1 MKTKLL
7 KIIVLLLMAMTAF
20 GTWGMTFSVGDLT
33 YDVQGST
40 RNVYCSGLT
49 TAAQNQSNLRVI
61 IPSLVSYNGTTYS
74 VKGISANSFQNKTN
88 IVSVTIRYGVNNI
101 MAYAFQG
108 CTGITRVRLPSS
120 IKEINFD
127 SFTGCS
133 ALENVYYAGFSFP
146 QTVYSSAFPS
156 NSNMNLYIPYQS
168 VKTPAEYKAHS
179 AFSKFAN
186 VSYSA
191 SAYDYYMT
199 DGGAYCIGWPD
210 NKDFSD
216 IHSATLTGF
225 LDGSSTTYR
234 PTASTYS
241 VDGLYFS
248 IDTIGANA
256 FQGQSTL
263 KTIDLTN
270 LNNLKFFDSQG
281 ANLGIQNVTKLVLPS
296 SNFNFYATSFMYF
309 NSLAAFELASGSTK
323 YYVYDGCLYNY
334 SKSTLYK
341 VPNAK
346 AGEMSY
352 PSTIKTV
359 WSWSH
364 ANCTQITHAMLPYGV
379 TSVSNGAFY
388 NTASLQYV
396 RIPSSVTSL
405 SNDRVFNG
413 SKSTLW
419 IICNMAT
426 PRTVTASICFGDNSD
441 MRLYV
446 PYGKASDYATA
457 GWTGF
462 SNVNYLNKQAYD
474 YPDYSNFSNMIAYTV
489 TSNASVTGAD
499 GNTYDGRARVVCNG
513 IAASNGGNS
522 NITIPP
528 SVTIGGKNYVVNRI
542 GEYAFNNRT
551 DNFTVAGCVNI
562 DTIGANA
569 FRNQAITSYAFT
581 HNLYCIEDYAFYGSG
596 LTGTVALPYG
606 VARLG
611 SHSFANGKY
620 SRIIVPNS
628 IGSMY
633 GNFCAGTST
642 LTEIV
647 LNKNGSNFYN
657 YTGWDLTGVPS
668 TCKILVPT
676 GVVNQYK
683 QNSKLSSRASY
694 ISAGAYDYAYANNYD
709 GKYFLTITSTSPV
722 TFQNSTYAGKA
733 KYVYHPNIQNSTSTG
748 NYGFSISEEDRTV
761 STDKRSYLITEI
773 GDSLL
778 YGSKFTSG
786 NIPSAVTRIGQ
797 SAFRNCDYQVHSP
810 ILPEG
815 LTFIGHD
822 AFYDSKITGE
832 VLVPS
837 TVTTLEEFSLCASTL
852 NSIVFPDINLPTMGR
867 CVWSQFIKYGVYVPN
882 YRAYQYLAKAN
893 SWGSGYAD
901 KLAVWIMPDAS
912 TEMFSSVV
920 PVDFS
925 GTAVKAY
932 YASAYNKNN
941 TGKELTMTQVSKIPA
956 RTGVL
961 LTNLQAN
968 SRQRFDRPSGSVTA
982 PSTNYL
988 VGTPDTWVDISE
1000 EEVGYVWFSA
1010 TSGPNSQRFVRP
1022 TTSTNSTLG
1031 KAYLKLTPSE
1041 ASGKPQVFTN
1051 LFPGSGSGSAIPG
1064 DVNGDGIVSSVDVT
1078 ALYNWLLNGDA
1089 SAIVNGDQDG
1099 DGIIT
1104 SVDITI
1110 IYNIL
1115 LGN

>member
-1 MKTKLL
+1 MKTKSL
-7 KIIVLLLMAMTAF
+7 KIFAVVLMAMTAF
-20 GTWGMTFSVGDLT
+20 GTWGMTFSVGDYT
-33 YDVQGST
+33 YETQGST
-40 RNVYCSGLT
+40 NLVYCTGLT
-49 TAAQNQSNLRVI
+49 SAAQSQSNLSVT

-108 CTGITRVRLPSS
+108 CTGLTRVRLPSS
-120 IKEINFD
+120 IKVINFD
-127 SFTGCS
+127 VFTGCS
-133 ALENVYYAGFSFP
+133 ALTTVYYAGFSFP
-146 QTVYSSAFPS
+146 KTVYNSAFPS

-168 VKTPAEYKAHS
+168 RKTPAEYKAHS

-191 SAYDYYMT
+191 NAYDFYMT
-199 DGGAYCIGWPD
+199 DGGTYCMGWPD

-216 IHSATLTGF
+216 VHSATLTGF
-225 LDGSSTTYR
+225 PDGSSTTYR

-241 VDGLYFS
+241 VGGLYFS
-248 IDTIGANA
+248 IDTIGENA

-281 ANLGIQNVTKLVLPS
+281 ANSGIQNVTKLVLPS
-296 SNFNFYATSFMYF
+296 SNFSFYATSFLRF
-309 NSLAAFELASGSTK
+309 ESLTAFELASGSTK
-323 YYVYDGCLYNY
+323 YSIYDGCFYNY
-334 SKSTLYK
+334 NKSVLYK

-346 AGEMSY
+346 TGEMDY
-352 PSTIKTV
+352 PSTLKTV
-359 WSWSH
+359 WNWSH

-379 TSVSNGAFY
+379 TSVSTGAFY
-388 NTASLQYV
+388 NTTNLQYV

-405 SNDRVFNG
+405 SNDRVFRD

-426 PRTVTASICFGDNSD
+426 PPTVMASTCFGDNSN

-446 PYGKASDYATA
+446 PYGKTSNYADA

-462 SNVNYLNKQAYD
+462 YNVNYLGKQAYD
-474 YPDYSNFSNMIAYTV
+474 SPDYSHFSNMIAYTV

-499 GNTYDGRARVVCNG
+499 GNTYDGSVRVVCNG
-513 IAASNGGNS
+513 VTSYDNSSNNA
-522 NITIPP
+522 ITIPA
-528 SVTIGGKNYVVNRI
+528 SVIIGNKNYVVNRI
-542 GEYAFNNRT
+542 GEYAFNRPNS
-551 DNFTVAGCVNI
+551 FTVSGCVNI

-569 FRNQAITSYAFT
+569 FRDQAITSYAFT

-611 SHSFANGKY
+611 SYSFGNGKY

-633 GNFCAGTST
+633 GNFCAGTTT
-642 LTEIV
+642 LSELV
-647 LNKNGSNFYN
+647 LNKSGSVWYN

-694 ISAGAYDYAYANNYD
+694 ISAGAYDYAYGNNYD

-778 YGSKFTSG
+778 YGSKFTGG
-786 NIPSAVTRIGQ
+786 NIPGAVTRIGQ
-797 SAFRNCDYQVHSP
+797 SAFRNCAYAAHP
-810 ILPEG
+810 LLLPDG

-822 AFYDSKITGE
+822 AFYGSKIAGE
-832 VLVPS
+832 VRIPS
-837 TVTTLEEFSLCASTL
+837 TVTTLESYSLCTSTL
-852 NSIVFPDINLPTMGR
+852 NSIYFPDISVPTMGQ
-867 CVWSQFIKYGVYVPN
+867 CVWSQNIKYGVYVPN
-882 YRAYQYLAKAN
+882 HLAHVYLNKAN
-893 SWGSGYAD
+893 SWGTAYGN
-901 KLAVWIMPDAS
+901 KIAVWINPYAS

-968 SRQRFDRPSGSVTA
+968 SPERFDRPTGTVTA

-988 VGTPDTWVDISE
+988 VGTPDNYVNIVDE
-1000 EEVGYVWFSA
+1000 NVGYFWISA
-1010 TSGPNSQRFVRP
+1010 TTGPYSQRFIRP
-1022 TTSTNSTLG
+1022 TVATNSVVG
-1031 KAYLKLTPSE
+1031 SAYLKLNSSE
-1041 ASGKPQVFTN
+1041 ASGKSQVFTN
-1051 LFPGSGSGSAIPG
+1051 LFPATGGGGILG
-1064 DVNGDGIVSSVDVT
+1064 DVNGDGEVTAADVT
-1078 ALYNWLLNGDA
+1078 ALYDFLLNNDT
-1089 SAIVNGDQDG
+1089 SHIVNGDQTGDG
-1099 DGIIT
+1099 DIT
-1104 SVDITI
+1104 AADVTAV
-1110 IYNIL
+1110 YNVL